1 MARRV
6 DRILLLILPTLSALV
21 ALATAVQAQ
30 DISFDAVVEQARQLA
45 SQPYRKPEPVADKT
59 LRALTYDTYQRVQF
73 RPEAR
78 LWRDSGSLF
87 RAELFPAGFLYT
99 DPVTVYSVVD
109 GRATAVD
116 GTDLFDFSAARVS
129 PDPGPVPLAGVRLT
143 YPLHGAKR
151 DEVISF
157 LGASYFRPLGRGQV
171 YGASARGLAI
181 DTGLARPEEFPRF
194 RTFWLLKPV
203 DGAREATIWALLDT
217 PAAAGAF
224 AFTVR
229 PGSPT
234 VTEVAA
240 SLFMRHDVSLLGLAP
255 LTSMYLAG
263 KNGPKRDDYRPEI
276 HDSDGLLLLTG
287 SGERLWRPLT
297 NPAALTVS
305 SFVDRDPKGF
315 GLLQRE
321 RAFGRY
327 LDTQAA
333 YHARPSLWVEPIG
346 GWGEGEVRLLE
357 LPTDFGSARQRLGL
371 LGAQDAAAQGGAV
384 RPALSPLGGFR
395 RSPADHGRPRGRD
408 ADLGNHQPAQASPA
422 GRVVRRRRARHDGEE
437 LDVEPV
443 VSTSSGKIGAT
454 RVEKPAAG
462 NWRMFIE
469 LEPDGSRPM
478 DLRGFLRLDGEAL
491 TETWTYLLRP

>member
-1 MARRV
+1 MLPGLSAG
-6 DRILLLILPTLSALV
+6 LLIASAATLAR
-21 ALATAVQAQ
+21 AQ
-30 DISFDAVVEQARQLA
+30 SFSFDSVVEQARQLA
-45 SQPYRKPEPVADKT
+45 AQPYGKPEPITDKT
-59 LRALTYDTYQRVQF
+59 LRTLTYDTYLRVQF

-78 LWRDSGSLF
+78 LWRDSGALF

-99 DPVTVYSVVD
+99 DPVTVFAVAD
-109 GRATAVD
+109 GQATPV
-116 GTDLFDFSAARVS
+116 GGGDLFDFSAAGVT
-129 PDPGPVPLAGVRLT
+129 PAGPVPLAGVRLT

-194 RTFWLLKPV
+194 RTFWLVKPA

-224 AFTVR
+224 SFTIR

-240 SLFMRHDVSLLGLAP
+240 SLFMRHDVSLLALAP

-263 KNGPKRDDYRPEI
+263 KNGPRRDDYRPEV

-287 SGERLWRPLT
+287 SGERLWRPLA
-297 NPAALTVS
+297 NPGALSVS
-305 SFVDRDPKGF
+305 SFVDRDPRGF

-321 RAFGRY
+321 RGFGQY

-357 LPTDFGSARQRLGL
+357 LPTDSEVHDNVSAFWVPRTPPRKGERLDL
-371 LGAQDAAAQGGAV
+371 RYRLSAV
-384 RPALSPLGGFR
+384 AGEPLTDTVARVVATRTSALT
-395 RSPADHGRPRGRD
+395 DRPRHR
-408 ADLGNHQPAQASPA
+408 LLVVSFA
-422 GRVVRRRRARHDGEE
+422 GGE
-437 LDVEPV
+437 LDTMGPELQVEAV
-443 VSTSSGKIGAT
+443 VSTSSGKVGAT

-462 NWRMFIE
+462 DWRMFIE

-478 DLRGFLRLDGEAL
+478 DLRGFLRLDGQAL